1 MSFCLPYAPL
11 PKPHVDL
18 LASEQAIREDL
29 ELKLCISR
37 LKAKFMESTEALL
50 HGDLHTGSV
59 MVKEGRT
66 YVSIYT

>member
-1 MSFCLPYAPL
+1 
-11 PKPHVDL
+11 VD

-66 YVSIYT
+66 YVSIYININIHFYPK